1 MNWVE
6 EELKGSDLKDRRR
19 TKRLIRIVED
29 LSTQP
34 NASAPQASRDQAAL
48 QGLYDFWSN
57 PRISAK
63 DILSGHQKS
72 TLERIAQHQT
82 VLAIQDTTELDYSS
96 HPKTD
101 GLGPINHSKAQGIKI
116 HSVLGASAEGV
127 PLGLVHQVVWTRQKP
142 RASKNSKRK
151 QDIQN
156 KESVRWIESLEA
168 SQEKIPEQIRVITVA
183 DREADIYELF
193 SQKRPSNS
201 ELLIRAAQNRNTRKA
216 DSSAIAPLFEAIKQT
231 ECQGEIELSLQ
242 RTPRRKAR
250 TAHLEI
256 RTTSLWLQPPAHLKK
271 EPAIKVSVIQAQET
285 TAPIGETAVNW
296 LLLTT
301 QEIDDLASAQQS
313 LKWYSARWLIERYHY
328 TLKSGC
334 RIEELQLKTSE
345 RLQRALAT
353 YAIVAWR
360 LLWLTYEARKNPEKS
375 VEGILETAEWEALS
389 ATINKSK
396 AAIEKA
402 PSLGESIKWI
412 ARLGGHLGRKG
423 DGDPGVC
430 TLWRGLQRLH
440 DMTAMWILLRE

>member
-6 EELKGSDLKDRRR
+6 EELKESDLKDKRR

-142 RASKNSKRK
+142 RASKNSKRE
-151 QDIQN
+151 QDINN
-156 KESVRWIESLEA
+156 KESVRWLESLEA
-168 SQEKIPEQIRVITVA
+168 SQQKIPEQIRVITVA

-256 RTTSLWLQPPAHLKK
+256 RITSLWLQPPAIAH
-271 EPAIKVSVIQAQET
+271 
-285 TAPIGETAVNW
+285 NW
-296 LLLTT
+296 
-301 QEIDDLASAQQS
+301 S
-313 LKWYSARWLIERYHY
+313 L
-328 TLKSGC
+328 
-334 RIEELQLKTSE
+334 
-345 RLQRALAT
+345 
-353 YAIVAWR
+353 
-360 LLWLTYEARKNPEKS
+360 
-375 VEGILETAEWEALS
+375 
-389 ATINKSK
+389 
-396 AAIEKA
+396 
-402 PSLGESIKWI
+402 
-412 ARLGGHLGRKG
+412 
-423 DGDPGVC
+423 D
-430 TLWRGLQRLH
+430 
-440 DMTAMWILLRE
+440 